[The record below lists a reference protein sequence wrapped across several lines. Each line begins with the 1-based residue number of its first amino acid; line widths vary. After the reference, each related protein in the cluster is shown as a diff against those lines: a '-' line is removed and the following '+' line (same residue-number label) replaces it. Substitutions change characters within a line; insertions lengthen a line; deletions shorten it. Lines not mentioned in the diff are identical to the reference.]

1 MLEKNFGSKKL
12 EIYTK
17 LKTSISLEI
26 YDKQPL
32 KISQLKSYK
41 KKVSHTIFNNE
52 KKKIITLKVH
62 MSFKVLYLLI
72 NSIISWNELQALCL
86 FERKPNIYEPD
97 ANFWLNLYKL

>member
-1 MLEKNFGSKKL
+1 
-12 EIYTK
+12 
-17 LKTSISLEI
+17 
-26 YDKQPL
+26 
-32 KISQLKSYK
+32 
-41 KKVSHTIFNNE
+41 
-52 KKKIITLKVH
+52 